1 MDILKLFYYNPKH
14 KYNGELLL
22 YLVLFKYSYRRNIDD
37 DVLKELIKM
46 YNFKGALYDES
57 I

>member
-1 MDILKLFYYNPKH
+1 MDILKLFYYNPKY

-22 YLVLFKYSYRRNIDD
+22 YLVLFKYSYRRNIDN